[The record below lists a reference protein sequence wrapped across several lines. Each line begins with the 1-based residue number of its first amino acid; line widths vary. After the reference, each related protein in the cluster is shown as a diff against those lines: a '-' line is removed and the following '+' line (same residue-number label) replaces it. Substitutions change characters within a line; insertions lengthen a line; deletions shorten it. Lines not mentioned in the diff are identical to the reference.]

1 MVPPAGLSDG
11 LNSSVGAVRWP
22 RVIATLNEPE
32 NAGEVQKRIDDT
44 PYDLDIYGMK
54 STKRDH

>member
-1 MVPPAGLSDG
+1 MAAPAGLSDG

-22 RVIATLNEPE
+22 RVIATTNEPE
-32 NAGEVQKRIDDT
+32 IAREVQKRIDDT
-44 PYDLDIYGMK
+44 PSDLDIYGMK